1 MSFDYFSIRRMQ
13 YFLEKIKNVLGS
25 AAYKNVPTAGDA
37 GVTQVVLGNDSR
49 LTDAR
54 TPVAHNQASNTINAM
69 TGYSKPNATSAIAVS
84 DTLND
89 AVGKLEKGL
98 DSKTNTWTGTQAEYA
113 AQAAGIPDGT
123 IIDITDDEEAVP
135 QITVVD
141 NLTTQDATKA
151 LSANQGYVLKGL
163 IDSKSDILVL
173 HLSEDENTG
182 DTVCDKTP
190 SEVLAAYQAGK
201 AIFLLD
207 TKYDYLYLFESYS
220 DYDDYYIIS
229 FSKCEARYSGLIDV
243 KTYNLTS
250 SEDTDTWDDIDYD
263 DTNLEF
269 AHVEISLSN
278 GSYICDA
285 SPTEMSLALQYRDSL
300 GVFLQY
306 TEDDTVY
313 NVSYADFTNNIYHF
327 STVIKDNSNNFKLRT
342 FVLTASGSSWG
353 SITMNEV
360 AIGGSSGSELQA
372 IELTTTEYNN
382 LPMSDKKNPLK
393 LYFTTKGSVAK
404 DWDGGYEQI
413 NVSDIWTDG
422 TNTYYSWGSRQY
434 KLNGI
439 NWEPMTWTG
448 LTNFDGEYIWSD
460 GTNIYYS
467 YEENQY
473 KLNGTTWESMTWTGL
488 TSFRGDYIFA
498 KGSDVYYIANTSYKL
513 NGTTWE
519 TITWTSTYY
528 PSDAS
533 SLWTDGTNIYDSSNS
548 FQYKL
553 NGTAWESMTWT
564 GLTSFS
570 GDNIWTDG
578 TEIYYSSYFSHYK
591 LNGTTW
597 ESVTWT
603 GLDSFSGD
611 NIWTDGTDIC
621 YYSTHKLNGT
631 TWERIYRCGDSPSF
645 SGEYVWS
652 DGTNIYYSYE
662 ENQYK
667 LNGNLWEHVNWSG
680 LTSFDGK
687 YIWTD
692 NTNIYYSSGTD
703 HYKLNGTTWE
713 SMTWSGLTNFNGI
726 YIWTDGTNI
735 YFSSGS
741 NQYKLNGTTWESMTW
756 TGLTSFSGAN
766 IWTDGEDIYYSYNS
780 NQYKL
785 NGTTWESMS
794 WTGLTS
800 FNRKYIWTDGSDI
813 YYSYG
818 SSNQYK
824 LNGTT
829 WESMTW
835 QGYTG
840 MQGEDVWT
848 DGNNIYYSA
857 GWIQYRLDGTTW
869 SAPPYIDQSNEGTLY
884 YKDRTYTGQGGSGG
898 SSPSHLIIISSAGS
912 TVEVETPS
920 GETITA
926 TQTTGSTTQWE
937 CDTTE
942 FGKHTITITLS
953 STDYTH
959 DIDINCTESIKV
971 IYIAI
976 DNDWIDIR
984 SNSGK
989 PELTMEQYNYLVEND
1004 LDEPDVDYHIKDA
1017 SPVSAKNLDD
1027 LLDVQITSPSNG
1039 QTLTY
1044 ESSSSKWKNK
1054 TPAFAGLWTTAVS
1067 GSVGDTTI
1075 TFTDSNITTTSIL
1088 DLYSE
1093 NESGTPVSYT
1103 SVEISAGEAE
1113 YTIPALEEA
1122 TDFKLW
1128 IRNL

>member
-1 MSFDYFSIRRMQ
+1 MSFDYWSKRRMQ
-13 YFLEKIKNVLGS
+13 YFLEKIRNVLGS

-49 LTDAR
+49 LSDAR

-69 TGYSKPNATSAIAVS
+69 TGYSKPLSTSAITTS
-84 DTLND
+84 DTLNS
-89 AVGKLEKGL
+89 AIGKLETALDGL
-98 DSKTNTWTGTQAEYA
+98 SGSE
-113 AQAAGIPDGT
+113 I
-123 IIDITDDEEAVP
+123 
-135 QITVVD
+135 
-141 NLTTQDATKA
+141 
-151 LSANQGYVLKGL
+151 L
-163 IDSKSDILVL
+163 IL
-173 HLSEDENTG
+173 HLSEDEGTG

-201 AIFLLD
+201 VLFLLD
-207 TKYDYLYLFESYS
+207 TEYDYLYLFESYS
-220 DYDDYYIIS
+220 DYDDHYIIS

-263 DTNLEF
+263 DTDLEF

-278 GSYICDA
+278 GNYTCDA

-360 AIGGSSGSELQA
+360 SIASVEVVDNLTTNDGTKALSAKQGKVLNDTKQNNIWHGTTAEYTAQASSIPDGTIVDITDDEESVSQIEIVDNLTTQDATKALSANQGYVLKGLIDSKSDVFLITMTEDENDNTSYVVDKTFEEILAAVEAGKFVMLKYDYSETNEDEEYHEEYDYRNYYTLTSTENYNYYDDEDESNNYFTYEFDFNSYEYHDGHNLKYTAINGLDLSYDSYDESWFVTKYQDAEDYSSVGQIWIYNNEYQCSLNPNALRCAVLSKFSTIFLRCTVDNTMYHLTYADTINNVYYFSTIIKDNSDNFKLRTFVLTASGVSWTSITMNEVAIGGS
-372 IELTTTEYNN
+372 
-382 LPMSDKKNPLK
+382 
-393 LYFTTKGSVAK
+393 
-404 DWDGGYEQI
+404 
-413 NVSDIWTDG
+413 
-422 TNTYYSWGSRQY
+422 
-434 KLNGI
+434 
-439 NWEPMTWTG
+439 
-448 LTNFDGEYIWSD
+448 
-460 GTNIYYS
+460 
-467 YEENQY
+467 
-473 KLNGTTWESMTWTGL
+473 
-488 TSFRGDYIFA
+488 
-498 KGSDVYYIANTSYKL
+498 
-513 NGTTWE
+513 
-519 TITWTSTYY
+519 
-528 PSDAS
+528 
-533 SLWTDGTNIYDSSNS
+533 
-548 FQYKL
+548 
-553 NGTAWESMTWT
+553 
-564 GLTSFS
+564 
-570 GDNIWTDG
+570 
-578 TEIYYSSYFSHYK
+578 
-591 LNGTTW
+591 
-597 ESVTWT
+597 
-603 GLDSFSGD
+603 
-611 NIWTDGTDIC
+611 
-621 YYSTHKLNGT
+621 
-631 TWERIYRCGDSPSF
+631 
-645 SGEYVWS
+645 
-652 DGTNIYYSYE
+652 
-662 ENQYK
+662 
-667 LNGNLWEHVNWSG
+667 
-680 LTSFDGK
+680 
-687 YIWTD
+687 
-692 NTNIYYSSGTD
+692 
-703 HYKLNGTTWE
+703 
-713 SMTWSGLTNFNGI
+713 
-726 YIWTDGTNI
+726 
-735 YFSSGS
+735 
-741 NQYKLNGTTWESMTW
+741 
-756 TGLTSFSGAN
+756 
-766 IWTDGEDIYYSYNS
+766 
-780 NQYKL
+780 
-785 NGTTWESMS
+785 
-794 WTGLTS
+794 
-800 FNRKYIWTDGSDI
+800 
-813 YYSYG
+813 
-818 SSNQYK
+818 
-824 LNGTT
+824 
-829 WESMTW
+829 
-835 QGYTG
+835 
-840 MQGEDVWT
+840 
-848 DGNNIYYSA
+848 
-857 GWIQYRLDGTTW
+857 
-869 SAPPYIDQSNEGTLY
+869 
-884 YKDRTYTGQGGSGG
+884 SGG

-942 FGKHTITITLS
+942 FGEHTITITLS

-971 IYIAI
+971 IYIATG
-976 DNDWIDIR
+976 NDWIDIR

-1113 YTIPALEEA
+1113 YTIPELEEA